1 MSAIKGGKGADR
13 PGAPLS
19 LAAVGLE
26 AEFSLLVDGEHQRP
40 EDVFGDPRGFI
51 RAPLV
56 HRRGTSYHLPTGGAV
71 YFDTGVIELAT
82 PIVELE
88 RGCMVRAGR
97 SLWDSL
103 RFVRG
108 ELDVWEARTG
118 RHAQLAGFSAHYNVS
133 ADGRA
138 GRARLDAVARL
149 LTYILPAPV
158 MLLAANRESTGVGV
172 RPRGDRLE
180 VTVDFTPSSS
190 LMIAAGTLIAG
201 IIREVA
207 SWPEPTLDALAA
219 RGIPVIDGFAPCVH
233 TSRKGWLARAD
244 CYPGNPFAAG
254 ASEARWPVRVN
265 GRRTWWSLR
274 RLARR
279 VFSEFRRP
287 IAALADPFSFRLIRS
302 VLSGRAPS
310 LLDLPARPAAY
321 DDAGRLCRWEDLFP
335 AAVVAHSRYERVLM
349 RALAGDRLSIA
360 GETFVP
366 SGIRGWS
373 RIAFRRERDGG
384 TVIMPFDFLL
394 QHLDRWEAR
403 GDLRG
408 RRRRDDDPLTAR

>member
-1 MSAIKGGKGADR
+1 MSFKGTKGADR
-13 PGAPLS
+13 PGAPLR

-26 AEFSLLVDGEHQRP
+26 AEFSLIVDGRPERP

-51 RAPLV
+51 RGPLM

-108 ELDVWEARTG
+108 ELDAWEARTG
-118 RHAQLAGFSAHYNVS
+118 RRAQLAGFSAHYNVS
-133 ADGRA
+133 ADGRGA
-138 GRARLDAVARL
+138 GARARLNDLARL

-158 MLLAANRESTGVGV
+158 MLLAANRASTGVGV
-172 RPRGDRLE
+172 RPRGDRAE

-201 IIREVA
+201 IVRDVA
-207 SWPEPTLDALAA
+207 TWPELTLDALAA
-219 RGIPVIDGFAPCVH
+219 RGIPVIEGFAPCAH

-244 CYPGNPFAAG
+244 CYPDNPFASPPG
-254 ASEARWPVRVN
+254 EPRWAVRID
-265 GRRTWWSLR
+265 GRRTHWSLR

-279 VFSEFRRP
+279 VFAEFSRP

-310 LLDLPARPAAY
+310 LLDLRERPPAY

-335 AAVVAHSRYERVLM
+335 GSLVAPSRYERVLM
-349 RALAGDRLSIA
+349 RALAGERLSIA
-360 GETFVP
+360 GESFLPT
-366 SGIRGWS
+366 GIRGWS

-384 TVIMPFDFLL
+384 TIVMPFDYLL

-403 GDLRG
+403 GARRG
-408 RRRRDDDPLTAR
+408 DAATAR